1 MSCAALPTCL
11 FKQKHMCISGT
22 YRDWDLK
29 DGAVRA
35 EWMVWPCED
44 AKAASR
50 EHGKAVSA
58 EGEAD
63 GWPASPLCSAG
74 GAAKLPE
81 MFLSS
86 DCLCSRVPGQCWR
99 G

>member
-1 MSCAALPTCL
+1 MLSCAALPTCL

-22 YRDWDLK
+22 SRAWDLR

-35 EWMVWPCED
+35 EWMLWPCED

-58 EGEAD
+58 GGAAD
-63 GWPASPLCSAG
+63 GRPASPLRRAG

-81 MFLSS
+81 TFLSS
-86 DCLCSRVPGQCWR
+86 D
-99 G
+99 